1 MNFNISA
8 FDIFS
13 APAPSGQ
20 GGDGAEGSSDL
31 TVWVG
36 AGVPSAVLVV
46 TVLILLRQNLDRVL
60 QLCAQCTKLYDSA
73 VSLADSL
80 KTWTTRRR
88 ERPQADVP
96 TVVVAVP
103 RNLTDSEM
111 MAMRPPAH
119 GRQWI

>member
-8 FDIFS
+8 FDIFD

-20 GGDGAEGSSDL
+20 GGDGVEGGNGFA
-31 TVWVG
+31 VWVG
-36 AGVPSAVLVV
+36 AGVPSAVLVI
-46 TVLILLRQNLDRVL
+46 TILILIRQNLDRFL
-60 QLCAQCTKLYDSA
+60 QLCGYVTKLY
-73 VSLADSL
+73 VVLLADSL
-80 KTWTTRRR
+80 KNWTTWRR
-88 ERPQADVP
+88 EHPQADVP

-119 GRQWI
+119 GGQWI